1 MSDAR
6 TDLTEDFSAR
16 QESWYKAVAGV
27 FARVTKKDV
36 ADIPLDVWRK
46 LIKTTYDGID
56 VNPLYTREDE
66 FAEASVPGEF
76 PFTRGLKGA
85 GENEKPG
92 WGVTES
98 FGPSASNEEVLTA
111 LENGTTDLVIYG
123 NEGLEELL
131 KGVYLEMA
139 PVRLNAGSATKDVA
153 EKLFALIDASGKAP
167 ARAELGAS
175 PLSSAVDGSASV
187 DLSTAVELAK
197 ASSER
202 ENTRAILVDAV
213 SFSNQGAS
221 DAEEIG
227 LALAAGVEYLRELT
241 DAGLSVEQALD
252 QLSFRYAVTD
262 DQFGQIAKLR
272 AARTLWARVAEVVG
286 APEHGS
292 APQHALTAPVMF
304 SQRDPW
310 VNMLRNTVAAFAGGV
325 GGATDVE
332 VLVFDWAIS
341 GGLPNVSRK
350 FAHRI
355 SRNTNLLLLEESHL
369 GHVVDPAGGSYYVE
383 DLTSKVAKKAWAVFT
398 DIESKG
404 GFTAAVE
411 SGAVKALLDETHEAV
426 RNDIAH
432 RVKQLTAI
440 NEFPNLAEAPLP
452 ADLRVEPSNVRRW
465 AAEFEALRNRSD
477 AFLEVKGK
485 RPQIALIPLGPLAKH
500 NVRTGFATNLLATGG
515 IEALN
520 PGQVTPGTE
529 EFKQAAE
536 ASKIV
541 VVCGTDQEY
550 AASGAEAVAALR
562 DAGVEEI
569 LLAGAPGTVDV
580 DGYLN
585 LKIDAAKTLSE
596 LLEKLGA

>member
-16 QESWYKAVAGV
+16 QEAWYKAVAGV

-66 FAEASVPGEF
+66 FAEASAPGEF

-85 GENEKPG
+85 GANEKPG

-98 FGPSASNEEVLTA
+98 FGANASNEEVISA

-139 PVRLNAGSATKDVA
+139 PVRLNAGSATKEVA
-153 EKLFALIDASGKAP
+153 EKLFTLIDASGKAP

-187 DLSTAVELAK
+187 DLATAVELAK
-197 ASSER
+197 ASAER

-332 VLVFDWAIS
+332 VLVFDWAIT

-383 DLTSKVAKKAWAVFT
+383 DLTKQVAEKAWAVFT

-411 SGAVKALLDETHEAV
+411 SGFVKALLDETHEAV

-432 RVKQLTAI
+432 RIKQLTAI

-520 PGQVTPGTE
+520 PGQVAPGTD

-550 AASGAEAVAALR
+550 AASGAEAVKALR

>member
-16 QESWYKAVAGV
+16 QEAWYKAVAGV

-66 FAEASVPGEF
+66 FAEASAPGEF

-98 FGPSASNEEVLTA
+98 FGANASNEEVISA

-139 PVRLNAGSATKDVA
+139 PVRLNAGSATKEVA
-153 EKLFALIDASGKAP
+153 EKLFTLIDASGKAP

-187 DLSTAVELAK
+187 DLATAVELAK
-197 ASSER
+197 ASAER

-332 VLVFDWAIS
+332 VLVFDWAIT

-383 DLTSKVAKKAWAVFT
+383 DLTKQVAEKAWAVFT

-411 SGAVKALLDETHEAV
+411 SGFVKALLDETHEAV

-432 RVKQLTAI
+432 RIKQLTAI

-520 PGQVTPGTE
+520 PGQVAPGTD

-550 AASGAEAVAALR
+550 AASGAEAVKALR

>member
-16 QESWYKAVAGV
+16 QEAWYKAVAGV
-27 FARVTKKDV
+27 FARVSKKDV

-56 VNPLYTREDE
+56 VDPLYTREGE

-85 GENEKPG
+85 GENEMPG

-98 FGPSASNEEVLTA
+98 FGASATNDQVLSA
-111 LENGTTDLVIYG
+111 LNNGTTNLVVYG
-123 NEGLEELL
+123 NEGIEELL

-139 PVRLNAGSATKDVA
+139 PVRLNAGEATKEVA

-167 ARAELGAS
+167 ALAELGAS

-187 DLSTAVELAK
+187 DLATAVELAK
-197 ASSER
+197 ASAER

-332 VLVFDWAIS
+332 VLVFDWAIT
-341 GGLPNVSRK
+341 GGLPNVSRT

-355 SRNTNLLLLEESHL
+355 SRNTNLLLLEESHI
-369 GHVVDPAGGSYYVE
+369 GHVIDPAGGSYYVE
-383 DLTSKVAKKAWAVFT
+383 DLTKQVAEKAWAVFQ

-404 GFTAAVE
+404 GFTKAVE
-411 SGAVKALLDETHEAV
+411 SGTVKALLDETHEAV

-452 ADLRVEPSNVRRW
+452 ADLRVEPTNVRRW

-477 AFLEVKGK
+477 AFLEVKGN

-520 PGQVTPGTE
+520 PGQVTPGTD

-541 VVCGTDQEY
+541 VICGTDQEY
-550 AASGAEAVAALR
+550 EASGAEAVKALR

>member
-16 QESWYKAVAGV
+16 QEAWYKAVAGV

-66 FAEASVPGEF
+66 FAEASAPGEF

-85 GENEKPG
+85 GANEKPG

-98 FGPSASNEEVLTA
+98 FGANASNEEVISA

-139 PVRLNAGSATKDVA
+139 PVRLNAGSATKEVA
-153 EKLFALIDASGKAP
+153 EKLFTLIDASGKAP

-187 DLSTAVELAK
+187 DLATAVELAK
-197 ASSER
+197 ASAER

-332 VLVFDWAIS
+332 VLVFDWAIT

-383 DLTSKVAKKAWAVFT
+383 DLTKQVAEKAWAVFT

-411 SGAVKALLDETHEAV
+411 SGFVKALLDETHEAV

-432 RVKQLTAI
+432 RIKQLTAI

-520 PGQVTPGTE
+520 PGQVAPGTD

-550 AASGAEAVAALR
+550 AASGAEAVKALR

-585 LKIDAAKTLSE
+585 LKIDAAKTLSK